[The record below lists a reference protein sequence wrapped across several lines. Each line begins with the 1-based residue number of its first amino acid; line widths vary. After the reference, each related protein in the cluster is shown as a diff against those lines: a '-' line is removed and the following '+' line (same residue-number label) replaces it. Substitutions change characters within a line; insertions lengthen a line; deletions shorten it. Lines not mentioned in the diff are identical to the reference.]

1 MNVVVEVES
10 GVVEVVVVSYKC
22 KGLVEAGSAMEVV
35 VEVNLAAVGMGGHN
49 IVVVVVDSK
58 LVGAGVMVKGEEEE
72 EEVSKLVGVVAG
84 VKE

>member
-35 VEVNLAAVGMGGHN
+35 VEVNLAAGMGEHN

-72 EEVSKLVGVVAG
+72 VSKLVGVVAG